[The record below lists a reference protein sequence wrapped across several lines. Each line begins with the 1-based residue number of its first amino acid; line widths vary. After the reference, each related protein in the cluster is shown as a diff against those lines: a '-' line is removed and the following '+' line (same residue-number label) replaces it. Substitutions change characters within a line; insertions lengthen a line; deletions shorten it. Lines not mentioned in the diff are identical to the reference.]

1 MQQLENL
8 AYASPRTS
16 EVRRKVYVVG
26 DLERLSAVTLNYGG
40 GSSGSSA
47 GGGSGLGGFIV
58 RTPYQDACEKCP
70 SGGSP
75 KPASIGTFS
84 DFKPASEFGIGPGIV
99 DDSEYDL
106 KSLLTK
112 SFLERYRAGK
122 HEDYGEDHINLD
134 ILSPVTRKHLLDLHI
149 NFDDD

>member
-1 MQQLENL
+1 MQQLETL
-8 AYASPRTS
+8 AYDSPRAS
-16 EVRRKVYVVG
+16 EARQVVYVVG
-26 DLERLSAVTLNYGG
+26 DLEELSASALYGYGTGGSVGG
-40 GSSGSSA
+40 GGALSGFNGKA
-47 GGGSGLGGFIV
+47 
-58 RTPYQDACEKCP
+58 P

-75 KPASIGTFS
+75 RPASIGTFS

-106 KSLLTK
+106 KGLLTK